1 MSGWSKW
8 CFLIFLFSFVLCS
21 SQELSTR
28 GESVFVYRQIL
39 SLKVIKSPEVK
50 RVWEKVPLCVP
61 YSVLFPKHLPCLRI
75 GCTNRVACSYSLYL
89 VGDKKEFTSV
99 YTNKGKNPF
108 GFPAWF
114 QAVCQ
119 AGIRRTGVLPASHRY
134 EHPERQRCSVHTS
147 WCDALSSP
155 LRRHLH
161 AAGCPS
167 LSPGCRDSCILI
179 PHSQAIEILG
189 MS

>member
-1 MSGWSKW
+1 MLSG
-8 CFLIFLFSFVLCS
+8 FFVLFCFVQQPGAEHKRRICAHVQAD
-21 SQELSTR
+21 SQLEGNKNL
-28 GESVFVYRQIL
+28 Q
-39 SLKVIKSPEVK
+39 KSNRYGK
-50 RVWEKVPLCVP
+50 KVPLCVP
-61 YSVLFPKHLPCLRI
+61 YSVLFPKHLPWLRI
-75 GCTNRVACSYSLYL
+75 GCTNWVACSYSLCL

-99 YTNKGKNPF
+99 YTKGKNPF

-114 QAVCQ
+114 QAACQ
-119 AGIRRTGVLPASHRY
+119 AGIRRTGVLPASHRC

-155 LRRHLH
+155 LRRHLR

-167 LSPGCRDSCILI
+167 LSPGCRGSCILI